1 MQLIFFR
8 CDDARAKF
16 KRGSVIFKLEKN
28 LIIEPR
34 LVGATVTKVA
44 ESFDS
49 KGTVSDRATEKIP
62 NVDPHRLE
70 GH

>member
-1 MQLIFFR
+1 MMSKISELSDAIDFFR

-34 LVGATVTKVA
+34 LVGATVTPK
-44 ESFDS
+44 
-49 KGTVSDRATEKIP
+49 
-62 NVDPHRLE
+62 
-70 GH
+70 